1 MQVEGIYR
9 INGNQADIGLIEQK
23 VEESECSSS
32 VIQIFCFYN
41 MFSDSKTEWRFS
53 SCVPDPHV
61 ELAELGVGVHA
72 VTGAF
77 KSFLKLLPEPVIPGL
92 YQNAFQDAM
101 SKLLNC
107 LLVSDFDIPCLCL
120 IKLFCGHTFI
130 LC

>member
-23 VEESECSSS
+23 VEESEYSSS
-32 VIQIFCFYN
+32 VIHILCWYK
-41 MFSDSKTEWRFS
+41 MFEWFKNESRFS
-53 SCVPDPHV
+53 SCVPDPQV

-77 KSFLKLLPEPVIPGL
+77 KSFLKLLPEPIIPGS

-101 SKLLNC
+101 SKLLNGKM
-107 LLVSDFDIPCLCL
+107 LALVSVRLWTAHACAR
-120 IKLFCGHTFI
+120 
-130 LC
+130 